1 MNNEFTV
8 QVIYLRSRRMRKNL
22 FKEMARTPEQS
33 PQEEKAKEVRMADG
47 EKLFSLFKNTSVQRE
62 GT

>member
-1 MNNEFTV
+1 MNDEFAV
-8 QVIYLRSRRMRKNL
+8 QVIYLRSRRQRRDL

-33 PQEEKAKEVRMADG
+33 PQEEKAKQVRIADG